1 MMPCH
6 CRLRRHAIAWLAAGL
21 HVALTSQAECATASP
36 GTPIEIGRHEAIW
49 SEVLRESRPLQ
60 IHVPRAHE
68 ERHAA
73 CPVIYVLDG
82 AGNFAHTVA
91 AAQFLAEAGRI
102 PDSIVVAIPNVD
114 RARDLTPNLPGCG
127 DDCGRGDRF
136 LEFLTE
142 ELIPW
147 VESRYRTAPFRILTG
162 HSRGGLYAFHTL
174 LTQPDA
180 FNAYVAMSPALWWNR
195 EAALSGAEGKLRAL
209 PPRRFLYVTDGDES
223 ADLTSAVAK
232 AVTLLQ
238 RAAPR
243 NLSWH
248 YAHLAN
254 EEHMTTRHR
263 SIYDGLEH
271 IFSGMQVPA
280 EVIRARGMAGIEAHY
295 ATLEA
300 RYGFPIPLPMGMVE
314 WCGYYL
320 LQQEKAPMAVDVFK
334 RSTELFPTEGRAH
347 YGLASALSA
356 AGREGEAHE
365 AMTQAFRIAQPW

>member
-1 MMPCH
+1 MMQRR
-6 CRLRRHAIAWLAAGL
+6 CRFHRHAIAWLASALG
-21 HVALTSQAECATASP
+21 VAFASQAACAAAPP
-36 GTPIEIGRHEAIW
+36 GTPIEIGRNETIW

-60 IHVPRAHE
+60 IHVPRAHD
-68 ERHAA
+68 ERRVA

-82 AGNFAHTVA
+82 AGNFVHTVA

-102 PDSIVVAIPNVD
+102 PESIVVAIPNVD

-136 LEFLTE
+136 FEFLTK

-147 VESRYRTAPFRILTG
+147 VESRYRTAPFRVLTG
-162 HSRGGLYAFHTL
+162 HSRGGLYALHTL
-174 LTQPDA
+174 LNQSEA
-180 FNAYVAMSPALWWNR
+180 FNAYVAMSPALWWND
-195 EAALSGAEGKLRAL
+195 EAVLAGADEKLRSL
-209 PPRRFLYVTDGDES
+209 PPRRFLYMTDGDES
-223 ADLTSAVAK
+223 ADLTASVAEAVA
-232 AVTLLQ
+232 LLR
-238 RAAPR
+238 RAAPA

-271 IFSGMQVPA
+271 IFSGMQVPP
-280 EVIRARGMAGIEAHY
+280 EIIRTRGIAGIEAHY
-295 ATLEA
+295 ATLKA
-300 RYGFPIPLPMGMVE
+300 RYGFPIALPMGMVE

-320 LQQEKAPMAVDVFK
+320 LQQEKAPMAVEVFK
-334 RSTELFPTEGRAH
+334 RNAELHPTEARAY

-356 AGREGEAHE
+356 AGREAEAHE
-365 AMTQAFRIAQPW
+365 AMTKAFQIAQPW